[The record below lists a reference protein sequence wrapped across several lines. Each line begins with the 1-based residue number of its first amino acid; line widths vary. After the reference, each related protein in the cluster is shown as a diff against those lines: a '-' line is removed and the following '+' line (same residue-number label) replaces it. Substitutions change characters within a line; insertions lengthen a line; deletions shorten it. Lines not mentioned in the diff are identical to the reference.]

1 MSKGAAS
8 KHANEDWRFK
18 HAWMW
23 YQDHVKH
30 RATLLNY
37 LLLSFGVM
45 ANAYVALLR
54 DKNLL
59 VAGWL
64 ASCAALVAYAF
75 LCLDVITLR
84 KIQLAKGVLLQL
96 SGSNDRC
103 SEDPNAA
110 AFALILDSS
119 LRPTSRFAGTLR
131 LHKERLWTFVIGS
144 GATAIAVL
152 AAVDAFGFSNTSRL
166 IVATALAAILIPV
179 GKATIQASPLCA
191 REAFGSRTDVGSILR
206 PRPVGS

>member
-1 MSKGAAS
+1 VNKSAAS
-8 KHANEDWRFK
+8 KHAIEDWRFK
-18 HAWMW
+18 HAWAW

-54 DKNLL
+54 EKNMP

-64 ASCAALVAYAF
+64 ASCAAIVAYAF

-96 SGSNDRC
+96 SGSNDNP
-103 SEDPNAA
+103 SGDPNAA

-119 LRPTSRFAGTLR
+119 LQPTSRFAGALR
-131 LHKERLWTFVIGS
+131 LHKERLWTFVIGT
-144 GATAIAVL
+144 GATVVAVL
-152 AAVDAFGFSNTSRL
+152 AAIDAFGFSNSARV
-166 IVATALAAILIPV
+166 IIAATLMAVLAPV
-179 GKATIQASPLCA
+179 GKAMLDASPLCA
-191 REAFGSRTDVGSILR
+191 REAFGKRMDVG
-206 PRPVGS
+206 